1 QVVDLESVAV
11 GEEGVGVLVQDT
23 DLSYRLRVTYTQWK
37 EEGVGWW
44 KMEGGECVDQV
55 VRGCFNN
62 GTCVAPDVCECAE
75 GWTGYDCSEPE
86 CPTPCQHQGNCT
98 LPGVCTCA
106 PGWTGEYCGIATCA
120 Q

>member
-1 QVVDLESVAV
+1 IQ
-11 GEEGVGVLVQDT
+11 
-23 DLSYRLRVTYTQWK
+23 
-37 EEGVGWW
+37 
-44 KMEGGECVDQV
+44 
-55 VRGCFNN
+55 
-62 GTCVAPDVCECAE
+62 

-120 Q
+120 QVRRHEQELGNIHIFISGI